1 MLDSMLTVIKC
12 FESHADPIMF
22 VTRAVRIIDLI
33 TNSVEM
39 KKFRKR
45 GGIEV
50 FIERLALEIDLCKKE
65 QEFELTPRNSEFVSE
80 TINPRSTPTFSKT
93 KRQILEITGAT
104 NQNPICMPQRAALL
118 KSILNFLKKCIDDNS
133 NSHGENIM
141 VTSLPKSLRHI
152 ISNCEYYGSSLYMLS
167 LNLIQSYIQRD
178 PSDLSCVQE
187 TGITDVIIQSIVVKD
202 PPISKETVTN
212 LPLTFMNIC
221 MNESGMKHFLTYEP
235 FKKFFKIFL
244 RKDYLPALKRNKKS
258 DSHSSSDS
266 TAKAIGRQI
275 DELIRHHPRL
285 KSPVVDAVID
295 MLNCLVS
302 MSQDDN
308 VTVVKYNQVH
318 SSRDSHAIPSTQDS
332 ILDDDES
339 FCRLRPDTPVSSRT
353 SPVTREE
360 PLMEYL
366 VNVLH
371 FIESILSN
379 NNTVDNYREF
389 VTRGGIVDILKLLW
403 MKQKPED
410 FPRSLGVHQIG
421 KLLNTIFQLSHSDD
435 VTKILFQEMYAFMV
449 RPEYALSKS
458 QQEYKTAFELNEE
471 APCFLVQCAAL
482 EPEKSKLHQQNFLNE
497 LMTLQSMLQIFNTL
511 ISVTQRPLLL
521 QEIFKY
527 GFVQLFTEELNNIQ
541 RNLHWE
547 TLMTYFTFID
557 ETSLKFQHNGNSEKL
572 NKILEQGKSYDRLPA
587 HIQTLFTQAFQT
599 TQTITELKSKVSFIM
614 IGDRHVKSRNDNSR
628 FRDTYRN
635 YRPQVY
641 EKQPEKISDTTSL
654 TGNQLIQSCIDLV
667 RFSSPIEPLQDN
679 SVLKL
684 QLSRVKLLHYS
695 NSLVSLL
702 KTLTDSSATP
712 QFYHF
717 HLVNFYMRDG
727 FTALHVAFKES
738 MDILTENSKSFV
750 QKTCKLEG
758 LMQNLRELNK
768 RAVLN
773 YIELYLNFL
782 SVVTESKS
790 VLKSIYPLPPDV
802 FREFAGASLE
812 GLENEDL
819 FVKSQETIKNKPHS
833 IVPSLLLNVYKLT
846 WNTVQDLIKDDY
858 LMNNDGLSFSVLSL
872 LTNVV
877 KGEELLIEKAMEKRT
892 VPKSDSLSSHR
903 FLSSDFNNDR
913 YMRIFENYIQNGSS
927 QTPTLPM
934 DSELRTELMAMLRD
948 DRSSG
953 LIGSFS
959 SRLFEQ
965 LTGNH
970 PSAPRTTSQRVVSS
984 IPGSQASDQ
993 VLRETLDRMAD
1004 KVQNL
1009 MEMGFDEATSRT
1021 ALAMSPNIDSAV
1033 DKCLSGGVTDAHI
1046 TETLTQARRVGLEWG
1061 ERLMRARGEL
1071 PQEAT
1076 ANTESI
1082 ETSTPAVAANNPDN
1096 TTEVEQTET
1105 NVEPTDSFE
1114 SVAEEE
1120 EEEPSEME
1128 VVDTLDESVTN
1139 EQLTE
1144 EATESMVEDAS
1155 EQTSME
1161 IDEERKKEAE
1171 FQRKFN
1177 QGDMLNH
1184 GKRQEDL
1191 KTQYHEYHYE
1201 FLKKL
1206 HETVSEDSDIK
1217 GLSDSYN
1224 LWNFVL
1230 FRGFKTFLILIL
1242 IQLWLVQIPAFR
1254 R

>member
-1 MLDSMLTVIKC
+1 
-12 FESHADPIMF
+12 
-22 VTRAVRIIDLI
+22 
-33 TNSVEM
+33 M

-50 FIERLALEIDLCKKE
+50 FIERLALEIDLCKQE
-65 QEFELTPRNSEFVSE
+65 QEFELIPRNSEFVSE

-93 KRQILEITGAT
+93 KRQILEITEST
-104 NQNPICMPQRAALL
+104 NQNPICIPQRAALL

-133 NSHGENIM
+133 NSHGENLM

-187 TGITDVIIQSIVVKD
+187 AGITDVIIQSIVVKD

-212 LPLTFMNIC
+212 LPLIFMNIC

-258 DSHSSSDS
+258 DTYNSTDS
-266 TAKAIGRQI
+266 TAKAIGRQL
-275 DELIRHHPRL
+275 DELIRHHPSL
-285 KSPVVDAVID
+285 KSHVVDAVID

-308 VTVVKYNQVH
+308 VSVVKYNQVH
-318 SSRDSHAIPSTQDS
+318 SSRDSHAIPSNQDS
-332 ILDDDES
+332 ILDDEDS
-339 FCRLRPDTPVSSRT
+339 LFRPDTPVSSRT

-360 PLMEYL
+360 PLMEYF

-421 KLLNTIFQLSHSDD
+421 KLLNTIFQISHSDD

-458 QQEYKTAFELNEE
+458 QEEYQKAFTLTEE

-482 EPEKSKLHQQNFLNE
+482 EPEKSKQHQLEFLNE
-497 LMTLQSMLQIFNTL
+497 LMTLQSMLQIFNSL
-511 ISVTQRPLLL
+511 LSVTQRPLLL

-557 ETSLKFQHNGNSEKL
+557 ETSLKFQHHEDSELL

-599 TQTITELKSKVSFIM
+599 TQTITELKSKVSFII
-614 IGDRHVKSRNDNSR
+614 IGDRHTKSRNDNSR

-635 YRPQVY
+635 LRPQVY

-654 TGNQLIQSCIDLV
+654 TGNQIIQSSIDLV
-667 RFSSPIEPLQDN
+667 RFSSPISPLKND

-702 KTLTDSSATP
+702 KNLTDSTGNE
-712 QFYHF
+712 FYHF
-717 HLVNFYMRDG
+717 HLINFYMRDG

-738 MDILTENSKSFV
+738 MDILSENSKSED
-750 QKTCKLEG
+750 KKICKPDG
-758 LMQNLRELNK
+758 LMKNLRELNK

-782 SVVTESKS
+782 AAVTDSKK
-790 VLKSIYPLPPDV
+790 VLKSVYPLPPDV
-802 FREFAGASLE
+802 FREFSGARASVRSNATPRNE
-812 GLENEDL
+812 EYQIGHFFHRNFFISGLENSIKCYL
-819 FVKSQETIKNKPHS
+819 FLNSLNFELSKN
-833 IVPSLLLNVYKLT
+833 
-846 WNTVQDLIKDDY
+846 
-858 LMNNDGLSFSVLSL
+858 LS
-872 LTNVV
+872 T
-877 KGEELLIEKAMEKRT
+877 KI
-892 VPKSDSLSSHR
+892 
-903 FLSSDFNNDR
+903 
-913 YMRIFENYIQNGSS
+913 
-927 QTPTLPM
+927 
-934 DSELRTELMAMLRD
+934 
-948 DRSSG
+948 
-953 LIGSFS
+953 
-959 SRLFEQ
+959 
-965 LTGNH
+965 
-970 PSAPRTTSQRVVSS
+970 
-984 IPGSQASDQ
+984 
-993 VLRETLDRMAD
+993 
-1004 KVQNL
+1004 
-1009 MEMGFDEATSRT
+1009 
-1021 ALAMSPNIDSAV
+1021 
-1033 DKCLSGGVTDAHI
+1033 
-1046 TETLTQARRVGLEWG
+1046 
-1061 ERLMRARGEL
+1061 RG
-1071 PQEAT
+1071 
-1076 ANTESI
+1076 
-1082 ETSTPAVAANNPDN
+1082 
-1096 TTEVEQTET
+1096 
-1105 NVEPTDSFE
+1105 
-1114 SVAEEE
+1114 
-1120 EEEPSEME
+1120 
-1128 VVDTLDESVTN
+1128 
-1139 EQLTE
+1139 
-1144 EATESMVEDAS
+1144 
-1155 EQTSME
+1155 
-1161 IDEERKKEAE
+1161 
-1171 FQRKFN
+1171 
-1177 QGDMLNH
+1177 
-1184 GKRQEDL
+1184 
-1191 KTQYHEYHYE
+1191 
-1201 FLKKL
+1201 
-1206 HETVSEDSDIK
+1206 
-1217 GLSDSYN
+1217 
-1224 LWNFVL
+1224 
-1230 FRGFKTFLILIL
+1230 
-1242 IQLWLVQIPAFR
+1242 
-1254 R
+1254 